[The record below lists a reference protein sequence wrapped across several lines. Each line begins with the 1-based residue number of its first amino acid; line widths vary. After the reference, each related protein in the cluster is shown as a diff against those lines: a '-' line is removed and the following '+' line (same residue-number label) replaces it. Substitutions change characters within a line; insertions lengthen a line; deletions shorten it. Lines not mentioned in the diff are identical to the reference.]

1 MINVASRSVR
11 SLAAPRALAR
21 ALTLTTLSSL
31 SLLAG
36 VIMPLNGLAPHSDVA
51 MAQEEPAFTRYVRA
65 AYDIEKQRRQLMSQV
80 KQMTGGNVPKDVCQS
95 GLGQLPENVRISVQG
110 NCSNFTGFAGT
121 TVKKYNLRSDEFNK
135 YQQQSRDP
143 GFQKQINDEIRRLN
157 LK

>member
-1 MINVASRSVR
+1 MNNAASRSVLSFKSPLAR
-11 SLAAPRALAR
+11 AAQALALTALSGFSLAAMVL
-21 ALTLTTLSSL
+21 
-31 SLLAG
+31 
-36 VIMPLNGLAPHSDVA
+36 MPLDGALQGNVA

-95 GLGQLPENVRISVQG
+95 GLAQLPDNVRTSVQG
-110 NCSNFTGFAGT
+110 NCNNFTGFAGT

-135 YQQQSRDP
+135 FQQQSRDP
-143 GFQKQINDEIRRLN
+143 NFQKQINDEIRRLN

>member
-1 MINVASRSVR
+1 MMNAASRSVPCPPAIR
-11 SLAAPRALAR
+11 TLA
-21 ALTLTTLSSL
+21 LTTLSSL
-31 SLLAG
+31 SLLVGVMTPLAG
-36 VIMPLNGLAPHSDVA
+36 FAPPAA
-51 MAQEEPAFTRYVRA
+51 MAQEESAFTRYVRA

-95 GLGQLPENVRISVQG
+95 GLGQLPENVRTSVQG
-110 NCSNFTGFAGT
+110 NCSNFTGFAST

-143 GFQKQINDEIRRLN
+143 NFQKQINDEIHRLN